1 MASFSQP
8 DADAPSYTT
17 ICSALTDTSI
27 LHVVIQRVDLDCAW
41 VILASL
47 NKRYGE
53 FILIENRYVDI
64 DFLATYFKV
73 SPQTI
78 RRWSKTPEFPSPFR
92 IGAGTLRWRLEDI
105 ENLEQALCGDVSAQ
119 CD

>member
-64 DFLATYFKV
+64 DFLATYFSV

-105 ENLEQALCGDVSAQ
+105 ENLEQALCGDAPAQ